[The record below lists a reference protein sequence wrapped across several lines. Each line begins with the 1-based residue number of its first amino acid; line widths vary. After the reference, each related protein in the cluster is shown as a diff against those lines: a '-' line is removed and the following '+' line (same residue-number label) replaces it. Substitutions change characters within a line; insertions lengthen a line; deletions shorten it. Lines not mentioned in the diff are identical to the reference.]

1 MGSQGGSA
9 GGGGEALEERQ
20 ALQPLSQQG
29 SLYSLTLDEVQNQL
43 GGLGKPLG
51 SMNLDELLRSISSAE
66 ANTGPPGLDLLHG
79 SIQSQRSFS
88 ISQDLC
94 KKTVDDV
101 WRDIQRSK
109 KKKKK
114 EEEKDINGGGN
125 ELGSDGHQNHHGESQ
140 PTLGEMTL
148 EDFLVNAGIRSEL
161 TNVCSTMA
169 LTSGVD
175 SISAPH
181 EAHQWMHY
189 EVPLVQSQQSH
200 QNPQEVLTVFMP
212 ANPTVQQAIQIG
224 PNSTLD
230 MAYPN
235 AEVNISPSLLGALSD
250 TQAHGG
256 KRVASGDVIEKKV
269 ERKQKRMI
277 KNRESAA
284 RSRARKQAYTHELEH
299 KVSRLEE
306 ENQRLRRQREAEK
319 IVPCAPPPER
329 KNQHRRTISA
339 PF

>member
-114 EEEKDINGGGN
+114 KKEKDINGGGN
-125 ELGSDGHQNHHGESQ
+125 ELGSDGHQNHH
-140 PTLGEMTL
+140 
-148 EDFLVNAGIRSEL
+148 
-161 TNVCSTMA
+161 
-169 LTSGVD
+169 
-175 SISAPH
+175 APH

-256 KRVASGDVIEKKV
+256 KRVASGDVIEKNV